1 MILSRHT
8 RRRLFSAS
16 VNRVVSGDPIFVN
29 YAMQRGVMC
38 QSRTY
43 AWRLSYRAGA
53 CQSIS
58 RARSLPSETDN
69 GRCSASNAIRLCV
82 ARTYANARARTHAHV
97 AHQCTAWRA
106 YLAVRS
112 NSNFT
117 VILTLNDAA
126 SFGILSRARPR
137 KKHDVL
143 FRAPR
148 AYTTRCVRNEDN
160 D

>member
-1 MILSRHT
+1 MARCG
-8 RRRLFSAS
+8 
-16 VNRVVSGDPIFVN
+16 VSSG
-29 YAMQRGVMC
+29 C

-43 AWRLSYRAGA
+43 VRRLSYRSGA

-82 ARTYANARARTHAHV
+82 ARIYANARARTLARV
-97 AHQCTAWRA
+97 ARQCTAWRA

-112 NSNFT
+112 NSNDFA

-126 SFGILSRARPR
+126 SFGVLSRARPQ
-137 KKHDVL
+137 K
-143 FRAPR
+143 
-148 AYTTRCVRNEDN
+148 TRCFISRTTCVHNVI
-160 D
+160 